1 MPTLSSP
8 FRKLHSK
15 GFDPFPIKLPSKG
28 LTSEWAQTY
37 ERKVGTNTAESGG
50 LAQAF
55 TMNLHDSTFGFSG
68 LQGRRM
74 TVQAT
79 RHWVLTIEGGRHL
92 SAGQYYGCAY
102 LRKEEASQAL
112 QPCRQRRDQAKR
124 HFIRQ
129 RTMPFSIKIHLLAQL
144 TVPPGTL
151 TGHMIDGINRAS
163 FDGLMVGCPC
173 SNKSTKRCRCIGS
186 EVETNRACLPEAA
199 MESPRMVKTN
209 MNNKSTKAKNRAKI
223 KSRSFHWRGF
233 RLDGGRFK

>member
-55 TMNLHDSTFGFSG
+55 TMNLHEV
-68 LQGRRM
+68 GRRFDIWFQW
-74 TVQAT
+74 TT
-79 RHWVLTIEGGRHL
+79 
-92 SAGQYYGCAY
+92 
-102 LRKEEASQAL
+102 RKENDCAGDEAL
-112 QPCRQRRDQAKR
+112 GPHNRRRQRRDQAKR